1 MKNFHQGDIVWVDL
15 DPAKGNETKKK
26 RPCVVVSNE
35 QYNHYFNTIL
45 VIPISSSEKYLS
57 MKKYRV
63 SPLFVRID
71 HHPIYGTALLQHIRA
86 VDPGKR
92 TDGKVVAQTSPEETR
107 IISQRLV
114 QFF

>member
-1 MKNFHQGDIVWVDL
+1 MKNFHQGDIIWVNL
-15 DPAKGNETKKK
+15 DPTKGNETKKK

-57 MKKYRV
+57 MKKYQV
-63 SPLFVRID
+63 SPLFVHIN
-71 HHPIYGTALLQHIRA
+71 HHPICGTALLHHIRA
-86 VDPGKR
+86 IDPEKR
-92 TDGKVVAQTSPEETR
+92 TNGRVLAQIFPEEIRTIR
-107 IISQRLV
+107 QRLV